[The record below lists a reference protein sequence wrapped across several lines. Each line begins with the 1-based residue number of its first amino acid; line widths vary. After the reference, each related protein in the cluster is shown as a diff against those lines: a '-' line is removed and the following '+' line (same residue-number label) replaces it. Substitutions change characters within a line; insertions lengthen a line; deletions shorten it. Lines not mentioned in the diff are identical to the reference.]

1 MYDLEK
7 IKTEFENIDL
17 AINDCKDILIV
28 VHNQYNYV
36 KKCLKS
42 IFENTN
48 NFNLYIWDNASD
60 KKTKKYLK
68 KISKNKDNVFLHRSE
83 ENLGFI
89 IPNNRMVEKCSS
101 DFIVLLNSDTEVLK
115 NWDSVLIGFL
125 KKNKDVFL
133 VGYEGGLLNKK
144 GRGVDT
150 CSGYDADYICGYC
163 MCFSKET
170 YGEFGL
176 FDEENLEFAYCED
189 SDFSLRLRN
198 EGKKMVLKGP
208 KKG

>member
-1 MYDLEK
+1 M
-7 IKTEFENIDL
+7 
-17 AINDCKDILIV
+17 
-28 VHNQYNYV
+28 
-36 KKCLKS
+36 
-42 IFENTN
+42 
-48 NFNLYIWDNASD
+48 
-60 KKTKKYLK
+60 
-68 KISKNKDNVFLHRSE
+68 
-83 ENLGFI
+83 
-89 IPNNRMVEKCSS
+89 
-101 DFIVLLNSDTEVLK
+101 
-115 NWDSVLIGFL
+115 DSVLIGFL

-198 EGKKMVLKGP
+198 EGKKIYACYAKDMVFHFGGKTSNAVANEKLS
-208 KKG
+208 KKIENNMGYLQKRWRKFLSEKKE